1 MSPRE
6 QATSRSTIGSGSGSQ
21 PSQPRRSFQEPAP
34 LPHAGTDPAP
44 GLSTQPHQGIVSS
57 GSEAVFSDSEREKKG
72 PMSWI
77 RGKIQERRD
86 REAERRA
93 KTPERTRDRSESK
106 QDVLSPAESMPT
118 RGKSM
123 EQQRPETAIP
133 KAPGAGQTQP
143 TQTAQPTSVPAAA
156 PPVPAGQVLADPT
169 SAPTEAPSEAAVA
182 HPEDSAVTIQG
193 IQRPGDHSGENTQAL
208 RELTEEK

>member
-1 MSPRE
+1 M
-6 QATSRSTIGSGSGSQ
+6 G
-21 PSQPRRSFQEPAP
+21 
-34 LPHAGTDPAP
+34 
-44 GLSTQPHQGIVSS
+44 GIVSS

-133 KAPGAGQTQP
+133 KASGAGQTHP

-156 PPVPAGQVLADPT
+156 APPASAGEGAAVPT
-169 SAPTEAPSEAAVA
+169 SAPTEGPSEAVAA
-182 HPEDSAVTIQG
+182 HPEDSGVTAEGTQ
-193 IQRPGDHSGENTQAL
+193 QPGEHSGENTQAS
-208 RELTEEK
+208 REHTEEK

>member
-6 QATSRSTIGSGSGSQ
+6 HATSRSTIGSGSGSQ
-21 PSQPRRSFQEPAP
+21 PRV
-34 LPHAGTDPAP
+34 
-44 GLSTQPHQGIVSS
+44 STQPHQGIVSS

-123 EQQRPETAIP
+123 EQQRPETAVP
-133 KAPGAGQTQP
+133 EASGAGQTQP
-143 TQTAQPTSVPAAA
+143 AQTTQPTSVPAVAA
-156 PPVPAGQVLADPT
+156 PSVPAGQVPADPT

-182 HPEDSAVTIQG
+182 HSEDSGATGEGTQ
-193 IQRPGDHSGENTQAL
+193 QPGEHSGENTQAL